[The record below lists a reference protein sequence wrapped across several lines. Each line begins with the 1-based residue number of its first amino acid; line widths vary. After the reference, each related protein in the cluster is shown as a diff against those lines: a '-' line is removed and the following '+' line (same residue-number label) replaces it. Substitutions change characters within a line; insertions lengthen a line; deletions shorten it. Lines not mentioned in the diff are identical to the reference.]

1 VLLTAAA
8 AFIVVGVGFDVE
20 WGRIAAVGVGVF
32 GAVELLDALGYVKDG
47 WLGPRKP
54 IEDRVPKLIAALS
67 EATNVIGE
75 IERDVKSRSELVAR
89 LQEDAER
96 TRQLLALNREEV
108 EAVAQTLRVEVER
121 EGRRGLLMNVLLNAV
136 FFGLGVGVT
145 LLVGR

>member
-1 VLLTAAA
+1 VALTVTA
-8 AFIVVGVGFDVE
+8 AFIVVGVGFNVQWSRTTAIIVGIIGTYAFFD
-20 WGRIAAVGVGVF
+20 AVG
-32 GAVELLDALGYVKDG
+32 LIRDG
-47 WLGPRKP
+47 FLGPREP
-54 IEDRVPKLIAALS
+54 TEDRVPKLIAALT
-67 EATNVIGE
+67 EATKVIGE

-89 LQEDAER
+89 LQDDAER

-121 EGRRGLLMNVLLNAV
+121 EGRRGLLMNVVLNAV